1 MEKEQFVNLM
11 SQVEADMFHL
21 AFSVLHREQECA
33 DAVQE
38 AVVKAYAGRNTL
50 KKQEYFKTWIMR
62 ILLSECYA
70 LLHGRAGVG
79 CTGGFWRLCAGRI
92 SGSV

>member
-1 MEKEQFVNLM
+1 MEKEQFINLM

-38 AVVKAYAGRNTL
+38 AVVKANA
-50 KKQEYFKTWIMR
+50 E
-62 ILLSECYA
+62 
-70 LLHGRAGVG
+70 
-79 CTGGFWRLCAGRI
+79 CTGGFWRGRFH
-92 SGSV
+92 GSRETLPEKVPYCVFSLQQ

>member
-1 MEKEQFVNLM
+1 MEKEQFIKLM

-38 AVVKAYAGRNTL
+38 AVVKANA
-50 KKQEYFKTWIMR
+50 
-62 ILLSECYA
+62 
-70 LLHGRAGVG
+70 G
-79 CTGGFWRLCAGRI
+79 CTGGFWRLRAGRI
-92 SGSV
+92 PRLYHLNMS

>member
-38 AVVKAYAGRNTL
+38 AVVKAYAG
-50 KKQEYFKTWIMR
+50 
-62 ILLSECYA
+62 
-70 LLHGRAGVG
+70 
-79 CTGGFWRLCAGRI
+79 CTGEFWRLRAGRI
-92 SGSV
+92 PRLHHLRLNL

>member
-21 AFSVLHREQECA
+21 AFSVLRREQECA

-50 KKQEYFKTWIMR
+50 KKQEYF
-62 ILLSECYA
+62 
-70 LLHGRAGVG
+70 
-79 CTGGFWRLCAGRI
+79 
-92 SGSV
+92 

>member
-38 AVVKAYAGRNTL
+38 AVVKANA
-50 KKQEYFKTWIMR
+50 
-62 ILLSECYA
+62 
-70 LLHGRAGVG
+70 G
-79 CTGGFWRLCAGRI
+79 CTGGFPGLKGRKPRDLCVDLYTGY
-92 SGSV
+92 VH